1 MVKHEFIELLLIN
14 EEFVFSYNG
23 IDYEVIWESG
33 TKRSIYLST
42 NELLESFSSNEELL
56 ENAVIQGKKLKDIIN
71 DIKCWFI

>member
-1 MVKHEFIELLLIN
+1 MGKHKFIELLLIN

-23 IDYEVIWESG
+23 IKYEVIWETE

-71 DIKCWFI
+71 DINC

>member
-1 MVKHEFIELLLIN
+1 MGKHKFIESLLIN

-23 IDYEVIWESG
+23 IKYEVIWETE

-56 ENAVIQGKKLKDIIN
+56 ENAVVQGKKLKDIIN
-71 DIKCWFI
+71 DIDC

>member
-1 MVKHEFIELLLIN
+1 M
-14 EEFVFSYNG
+14 
-23 IDYEVIWESG
+23 G

-71 DIKCWFI
+71 DIKC